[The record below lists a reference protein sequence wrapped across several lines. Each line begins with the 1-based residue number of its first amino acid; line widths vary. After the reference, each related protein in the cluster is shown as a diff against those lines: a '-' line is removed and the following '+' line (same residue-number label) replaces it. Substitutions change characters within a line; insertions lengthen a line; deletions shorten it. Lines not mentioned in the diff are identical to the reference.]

1 MKSTK
6 LTEFV
11 CALSEELSVVSEGEH
26 TGLAQA
32 RVHPTRG
39 RGHGGDGG
47 EDQHQDQSDQAR
59 GGGV

>member
-47 EDQHQDQSDQAR
+47 DGQHHDQGHQAR